1 MIESGNVS
9 PAVSVGHIE
18 GLQVL
23 EVLGVRGATSIGYR
37 VTDGERMLFMKRL
50 RPELLG
56 DERMRMAFRKE
67 YEVGCRVQSPHVV
80 RYVDLHEGDDDVYIL
95 MEYVAGRTLLD
106 KITEEKLSHA
116 DSSPEPL
123 TYSLLP
129 FPLLTWFVQ
138 LLEGLGA
145 LHREGIVHLDIK
157 PDNLLIADVNQH
169 LVIAD
174 LGYCHQD
181 SYLAP
186 LGKTRGYA
194 APELSSRDPSANSGQ
209 VLSID
214 IRADI
219 YSAGR
224 VLQEMLRSAQPG
236 RDAQDG
242 CGQPL
247 EDTCLKEAL
256 QQISEKCCAENPS
269 DRYASV
275 DEVQN
280 AVDSLSAD
288 DECKPKSTSRRWI
301 AAIVLAALLV
311 AIGGYG
317 FWHYRHVGYHF
328 GMEFRVTST
337 DSMTCEVTG
346 PADRSI
352 LGRLL
357 SPPPSG
363 CESHSP
369 WATWTFVDAPIPEKM
384 NIGGRTYRVTSVAD
398 KAFFDIKTL
407 QAVTFPPSIR
417 HIGEQA
423 FKECKALSSLTL
435 PDSLETYGGIEVF
448 QNCEGL
454 VTVRLP
460 KHLRTLAPHMFV
472 HCLVL
477 KDLILPDSLKVLPE
491 HAFMSCKALDE
502 VRIPA
507 GVRTIERGVFWD
519 CKKLQAISIPASV
532 ETIADYAFG
541 QCPALTDVYV
551 EWPRPIIVA
560 DIFARSHPR
569 IHVPHGTAD
578 LYRNAPVWKEYEI
591 VEE

>member
-23 EVLGVRGATSIGYR
+23 EVLGGRGATSIGYR

-56 DERMRMAFRKE
+56 DERMRMVFRKE

-80 RYVDLHEGDDDVYIL
+80 RYVDFHEETDNVYIL
-95 MEYVAGRTLLD
+95 MEYVAGKTLLG
-106 KITEEKLSHA
+106 KITEEGGA
-116 DSSPEPL
+116 PL
-123 TYSLLP
+123 TYPPQPDNLITSKPLTLP
-129 FPLLTWFVQ
+129 TIRTWFVQ

-194 APELSSRDPSANSGQ
+194 APELSSRDPSTNSGQ

-224 VLQEMLRSAQPG
+224 VLQEMLRSAQPD

-247 EDTCLKEAL
+247 EDTYLKEAL
-256 QQISEKCCAENPS
+256 LQISEKCCAENPS

-384 NIGGRTYRVTSVAD
+384 NIGGRR
-398 KAFFDIKTL
+398 
-407 QAVTFPPSIR
+407 
-417 HIGEQA
+417 
-423 FKECKALSSLTL
+423 C
-435 PDSLETYGGIEVF
+435 
-448 QNCEGL
+448 
-454 VTVRLP
+454 
-460 KHLRTLAPHMFV
+460 
-472 HCLVL
+472 
-477 KDLILPDSLKVLPE
+477 
-491 HAFMSCKALDE
+491 
-502 VRIPA
+502 
-507 GVRTIERGVFWD
+507 D
-519 CKKLQAISIPASV
+519 CS
-532 ETIADYAFG
+532 
-541 QCPALTDVYV
+541 
-551 EWPRPIIVA
+551 
-560 DIFARSHPR
+560 
-569 IHVPHGTAD
+569 
-578 LYRNAPVWKEYEI
+578 
-591 VEE
+591 

>member
-23 EVLGVRGATSIGYR
+23 EVLGGRGATSIGYR

-67 YEVGCRVQSPHVV
+67 YEVGGRVLSPHVV
-80 RYVDLHEGDDDVYIL
+80 RYVGLHEGDDDVYIL
-95 MEYVAGRTLLD
+95 MEYVAGETLLS
-106 KITEEKLSHA
+106 KIKGENEEERGEEALSA
-116 DSSPEPL
+116 SQIR
-123 TYSLLP
+123 
-129 FPLLTWFVQ
+129 TWFVQ
-138 LLEGLGA
+138 LLEGLRA

-157 PDNLLIADVNQH
+157 PDNLLIADVNQR

-186 LGKTRGYA
+186 VGKTRGYA
-194 APELSSRDPSANSGQ
+194 APELNGKGAA
-209 VLSID
+209 ID
-214 IRADI
+214 VRADI

-224 VLQEMLRSAQPG
+224 VLQEMLRGAEPERGTQ
-236 RDAQDG
+236 Q
-242 CGQPL
+242 L
-247 EDTCLKEAL
+247 L
-256 QQISEKCCAENPS
+256 QISEKCCAENPA
-269 DRYASV
+269 DRYASA
-275 DEVQN
+275 DEV
-280 AVDSLSAD
+280 LSAVASLTD
-288 DECKPKSTSRRWI
+288 DEEVRGAQPLKRNKVLNHWK
-301 AAIVLAALLV
+301 AIVLAALLV

-337 DSMTCEVTG
+337 DSMTCEVVG
-346 PADRSI
+346 PADRTL

-363 CESHSP
+363 CKSHSP

-407 QAVTFPPSIR
+407 EAVTFPPSVR
-417 HIGEQA
+417 HLGEQA

-435 PDSLETYGGIEVF
+435 PDSLESYGGIEVF

-454 VTVRLP
+454 ETVRLP
-460 KHLRTLAPHMFV
+460 KDLRTLAPHMFV

-491 HAFMSCKALDE
+491 HAFMSCKSLKE

-507 GVRTIERGVFWD
+507 GVHTIERGVFWD
-519 CKKLQAISIPASV
+519 CETLQTVSIPASV

-541 QCPALTDVYV
+541 QCPSLTDVYV
-551 EWPRPIIVA
+551 EWPRPISVA

-569 IHVPHGTAD
+569 IHVPRGTAD
-578 LYRNAPVWKEYEI
+578 LYRTAPVWKNYEI